1 MRAHE
6 AKGKDVDPT
15 ASRLARIFAS
25 LAVWAITYVTS
36 LSLLTR
42 GTPSGRIRAAA
53 VAIGVGG
60 LLPWVWTAARSIASE
75 DEFTRRVHYI
85 ALSCTFAA
93 TGVFL
98 FTVDLLTR
106 AHFIGYL
113 SYMHVWMF
121 MVTAWLLSI
130 VLTTRYYR

>member
-1 MRAHE
+1 MRAPD
-6 AKGKDVDPT
+6 AKDQQLDPSV
-15 ASRLARIFAS
+15 SRLAKMFIS
-25 LAVWAITYVTS
+25 LAVWAVTYVTA

-42 GTPSGRIRAAA
+42 GNPSARIRAAA
-53 VAIGVGG
+53 VVVGVGG
-60 LLPWVWTAARSIASE
+60 LLPWIWMVARSIAAE
-75 DEFTRRVHYI
+75 DEFTRRIHYI

-106 AHFIGYL
+106 AQFIGHL